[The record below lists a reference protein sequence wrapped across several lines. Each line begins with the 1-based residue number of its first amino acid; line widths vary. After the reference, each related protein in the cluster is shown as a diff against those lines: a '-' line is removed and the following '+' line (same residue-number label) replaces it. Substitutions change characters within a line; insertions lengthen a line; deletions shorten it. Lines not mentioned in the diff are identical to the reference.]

1 MFQQHRPAPAPRRD
15 RKAWFVPA
23 AAAAAVLAAGL
34 TATLG
39 APATA
44 SGSSGET
51 GAAAAAAPLKA
62 PAKFTAESGR
72 DANSLSWAAS
82 TGARKYEVH
91 RAPAAGGAYSRI
103 GTVTSTRFT
112 DDKAVP
118 DVAYRYKVRALG
130 TSSQVSPYSSVARA
144 TRDTLAPLPPQDV
157 TARKGAGPGV
167 PLVWRGGGTD
177 AVSYTVYRSTSPT
190 NPATK
195 VGTTG
200 TTSFRDLG
208 PLEEDRPYMYYVTG
222 TDAAGNESEASQ
234 IETVHN

>member
-1 MFQQHRPAPAPRRD
+1 MIQQHRPTPARRRD

-34 TATLG
+34 TAALV

-44 SGSSGET
+44 SGSSGQT
-51 GAAAAAAPLKA
+51 GAAAAAASLKA
-62 PAKFTAESGR
+62 PAKFTAGSGR

-118 DVAYRYKVRALG
+118 DVAYRYKVRARG
-130 TSSQVSPYSSVARA
+130 TASQVSPYSTVARA
-144 TRDTLAPLPPQDV
+144 TRDTLAPLPPQDL
-157 TARKGAGPGV
+157 TARAGEGPGT
-167 PLVWRGGGTD
+167 PLVWRSGGTD
-177 AVSYTVYRSTSPT
+177 AVSYTVYRTTSP
-190 NPATK
+190 NSPSTK
-195 VGTTG
+195 VGTSG

-208 PLEEDRPYMYYVTG
+208 PLEEDQLYIYYVTG

-234 IETVHN
+234 WETVR